1 MKRAT
6 NKLIGKAIELVREF
20 QITGDASALG
30 DLDMLIDEVVPQDRA
45 YVESV
50 ICGKFNKDELEYL
63 L

>member
-6 NKLIGKAIELVREF
+6 IKLIESALELVREF
-20 QITGDASALG
+20 QNTGDMSILG
-30 DLDMLIDEVVPQDRA
+30 DLDILMDEIVPQDRA

-50 ICGKFNKDELEYL
+50 VCGKFNKDELEYL